1 MSLIKNRAS
10 ILRYHKFQSVE
21 DSLNALEFAFR
32 SCCPEKLVDS
42 SISMDSKLEITD
54 IKGKFS
60 EYPLPRSKSILVI
73 SVGKASEKMLSGFAI
88 KMGDKIA
95 RSVLIIPK
103 GYKIK
108 NKQQFYVANV
118 SIISSSHPIPNR
130 NSLLASR
137 TIIKE
142 LQHLNNIELVIFLIS
157 GGSSSLVVSPI
168 QGLRLSD
175 KREINRLLISCGA
188 DINEINIVRK
198 HLSQI
203 KGGKI
208 LRLLKPRRKVIS
220 LILSDVVGDNFSTIG
235 SGLTYY
241 DDSSYADAIG
251 ILQKYSILEYR
262 SDSITNVSAALKRGI
277 GTDIFETVKAREFNS
292 LRTDNYIIGNNSIFC
307 QKIKYHLES
316 LGYHVDYKGSE
327 FNLNMNE
334 FSKFTEEIFEQ
345 LQKGNTAILI
355 GGELT
360 NVIDKVKTG
369 TGGRNQEAVCRMM
382 DLMDPLKNSDC
393 TVICMGTD
401 GIDGNSK
408 SAGGILSPST
418 LQYLKLKRLNI
429 SEFLESHNSN
439 ILLKSIHSTIN
450 TGYTGTNFNDV
461 YLFVRKT

>member
-1 MSLIKNRAS
+1 
-10 ILRYHKFQSVE
+10 
-21 DSLNALEFAFR
+21 
-32 SCCPEKLVDS
+32 
-42 SISMDSKLEITD
+42 
-54 IKGKFS
+54 
-60 EYPLPRSKSILVI
+60 
-73 SVGKASEKMLSGFAI
+73 
-88 KMGDKIA
+88 
-95 RSVLIIPK
+95 
-103 GYKIK
+103 
-108 NKQQFYVANV
+108 
-118 SIISSSHPIPNR
+118 
-130 NSLLASR
+130 
-137 TIIKE
+137 
-142 LQHLNNIELVIFLIS
+142 
-157 GGSSSLVVSPI
+157 
-168 QGLRLSD
+168 
-175 KREINRLLISCGA
+175 
-188 DINEINIVRK
+188 
-198 HLSQI
+198 
-203 KGGKI
+203 
-208 LRLLKPRRKVIS
+208 
-220 LILSDVVGDNFSTIG
+220 
-235 SGLTYY
+235 
-241 DDSSYADAIG
+241 
-251 ILQKYSILEYR
+251 LQKYSILEYR

-307 QKIKYHLES
+307 QKIKYYLES

-345 LQKGNTAILI
+345 LQKSNTAILI